1 MKHLVLFCLSIVTS
15 LGYLM
20 AQDAR
25 MCADY
30 DFSPQAFTMLTTG
43 SIRPDLNTGTLKVSV
58 PIYEWKDEDF
68 KIPLNLIYST
78 NGFKPSRPTGIVG
91 LGWSFQLGG
100 VISRQII
107 GIDDLLHG
115 GYYRKSSSSYTS
127 EQLYQL
133 LPNFYH
139 DADKGTTMI
148 GGYETNPDLFHF
160 NFLNHSGS
168 FMIDT
173 MGNFIVF
180 DSNGERGCYE
190 ISLLDSS
197 SGMGFRIKTSD
208 GYQYFFGTDSKS
220 IERLYAVNSVNF
232 TATFK
237 GNRQLNSDEL
247 NSIAWYL
254 SKIVAPNG
262 RELIFNYSS
271 YSSRQGIPL
280 ETDDVSTTFG
290 QGLFRIERYYNAPE
304 STYIAT
310 YKHPSITT
318 LSYLNNIELRILH
331 QSSEKK

>member
-30 DFSPQAFTMLTTG
+30 DFSPQAFTMLTTE
-43 SIRPDLNTGTLKVSV
+43 SIHPDLNTGTLKVSV

-68 KIPLNLIYST
+68 QIPINLIYST
-78 NGFKPSRPTGIVG
+78 NGFKPSRPAGIVG
-91 LGWSFQLGG
+91 LGWSFQIGG

-107 GIDDLLHG
+107 GIDDLRNG
-115 GYYRKSSSSYTS
+115 GYYRKSYNGYTC

-133 LPNFYH
+133 LPNFYY

-168 FMIDT
+168 FMLDT
-173 MGNFIVF
+173 NGDFIVF

-197 SGMGFRIKTSD
+197 SGMSFLIKTSD
-208 GYQYFFGTDSKS
+208 GYQYFP
-220 IERLYAVNSVNF
+220 V
-232 TATFK
+232 
-237 GNRQLNSDEL
+237 
-247 NSIAWYL
+247 
-254 SKIVAPNG
+254 KIQIKLDPV
-262 RELIFNYSS
+262 I
-271 YSSRQGIPL
+271 
-280 ETDDVSTTFG
+280 
-290 QGLFRIERYYNAPE
+290 
-304 STYIAT
+304 
-310 YKHPSITT
+310 
-318 LSYLNNIELRILH
+318 
-331 QSSEKK
+331 